1 MAQAS
6 GGRVW
11 WPSCGEADGENT
23 DQPKSY
29 AQLAIEQDA
38 KVHASREHGRERHG
52 EKATARAATRAA
64 TRARREAEHDSTTRL
79 MRTVATRHT

>member
-38 KVHASREHGRERHG
+38 KVHASRERDAKRSTRWIISLSTALGSGRLG
-52 EKATARAATRAA
+52 
-64 TRARREAEHDSTTRL
+64 RL
-79 MRTVATRHT
+79 